1 MTPAESRWFLGMA
14 LDVQSHEHRLDQYH
28 NFIDGLKTILDSHN
42 EFMDR
47 TLDVIIAT
55 RRAVRRLYTYLALA
69 MGVLVVMLGLL
80 VWRVMH

>member
-1 MTPAESRWFLGMA
+1 
-14 LDVQSHEHRLDQYH
+14 
-28 NFIDGLKTILDSHN
+28 
-42 EFMDR
+42 MDR

-69 MGVLVVMLGLL
+69 MGVLVVVLGLL